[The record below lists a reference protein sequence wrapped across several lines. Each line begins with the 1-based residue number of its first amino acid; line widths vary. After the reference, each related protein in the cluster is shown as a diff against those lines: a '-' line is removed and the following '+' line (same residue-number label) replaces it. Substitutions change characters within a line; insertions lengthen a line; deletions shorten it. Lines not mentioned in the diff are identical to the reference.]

1 MRITDVQG
9 KSIVTADTGEKLGRV
24 EDLLLDSSHH
34 TVVGLLVTDGLLARQ
49 RIVPF
54 KELQT
59 VGQDAI
65 IVRTGATTVDAT
77 EWLHEGHAAGRT
89 RTLTEK
95 EVVTGD
101 GARIG
106 TVQDVLV
113 DDQSGEVVALEV
125 AAPQGRLRRAHR
137 ALVHVDHHVS
147 FTNDVVVIPDARI
160 TVNLSET
167 AADRAPDE

>member
-1 MRITDVQG
+1 
-9 KSIVTADTGEKLGRV
+9 VTADTGEKMGRV

-59 VGQDAI
+59 VGHDAI
-65 IVRTGATTVDAT
+65 IVRSGATAMDAR
-77 EWLHEGHAAGRT
+77 EWLHEGHGAGRT
-89 RTLTEK
+89 RTLTDK
-95 EVVTGD
+95 EVVTHD

-106 TVQDVLV
+106 TVRDVLA

-125 AAPQGRLRRAHR
+125 AAPQGRLRRAHH
-137 ALVHVDHHVS
+137 ALVHVDHDVS
-147 FTNDVVVIPDARI
+147 FTNEVVVIPDARI
-160 TVNLSET
+160 TVDLSET
-167 AADRAPDE
+167 ASHPPGEE